1 MRISNHYKSISLLLI
16 LLSIASFFIGFFYG
30 ENSAGAGT
38 LHGDFNNLWM
48 NLQTFLNNDL
58 STAIDFTANSDREIF
73 QGSRT
78 PLIYILHKVFLIS

>member
-38 LHGDFNNLWM
+38 LYHDFDNVWR
-48 NLQTFLNNDL
+48 NLQIFLNTDM
-58 STAIDFTANSDREIF
+58 
-73 QGSRT
+73 G
-78 PLIYILHKVFLIS
+78 LILLGKHPFLCNIRQ